1 MKEMTAHHFA
11 TGFYVVKPGDVAPVN
26 AATGGVGRTQMIKLL
41 GGRVFARVSTEG
53 NAQIARAAGAD
64 HVIVESGG
72 NFAKEVLQLTSDEG
86 GQVVYGGA
94 GAVTFDDS
102 LATPSR
108 RAHLLRTGYRKR
120 KADRHRH
127 PA

>member
-11 TGFYVVKPGDVAPVN
+11 TRFYAVRPGDVALVN
-26 AATGGVGRTQMIKLL
+26 AAIGGVGQTQMIRLL
-41 GGRVFARVSTEG
+41 DGRVFARVSTEG
-53 NAQIARAAGAD
+53 NAQIARAGAD

-72 NFAKEVLQLTSDEG
+72 NFAKEVLQLTSGEG
-86 GQVVYGGA
+86 GQVLDGGS
-94 GAVTFDDS
+94 GSVTFDDS

-108 RAHLLRTGYRKR
+108 RAHVLRAGYRKH